1 MIWHRI
7 RGVLG
12 ISIVWAFAW
21 LPLAVGLGLYRYWR
35 DAPIL
40 HALPRT
46 LGHFLSH
53 MANAV
58 GLGMLAG
65 AVSGAIFAVILALA
79 ERNRTLSDLSIRRL
93 AIWGGIGA
101 SLVPA
106 AFLTLEAF
114 WFTHGN
120 WWSGATV
127 FLAVAAALGAASA
140 AATLKLASRG
150 SQARLGP

>member
-1 MIWHRI
+1 MIWHRL

-21 LPLAVGLGLYRYWR
+21 LPLGVGLGLYRYWS
-35 DAPIL
+35 DQAIL
-40 HALPRT
+40 SFLPRS
-46 LGHFLSH
+46 LGRFLSH
-53 MANAV
+53 MAYAA
-58 GLGMLAG
+58 GLWMVAG

-79 ERNRTLSDLSIRRL
+79 ERNRTLGTLSIRRL
-93 AIWGGIGA
+93 AIWGGIGS

-106 AFLTLEAF
+106 TFLTLEAF
-114 WFTHGN
+114 WFTHGS

-127 FLAVAAALGAASA
+127 VVAVAAALGAASA

-150 SQARLGP
+150 SQAQLGP

>member
-12 ISIVWAFAW
+12 ISIVWAVAW
-21 LPLAVGLGLYRYWR
+21 LPLAVGLGLYRYWS
-35 DAPIL
+35 DAPYRNL
-40 HALPRT
+40 LPNK
-46 LGHFLSH
+46 LEGFLAH

-79 ERNRTLSDLSIRRL
+79 ERNRTLSNLSIRRL

-101 SLVPA
+101 SLLPA
-106 AFLTLEAF
+106 TFLSLEAF
-114 WFTHGN
+114 VFTHGN
-120 WWSGATV
+120 WWSGATIV
-127 FLAVAAALGAASA
+127 LGIAAALGAASA
-140 AATLKLASRG
+140 AATLKLANRG
-150 SQARLGP
+150 SEPQLKP